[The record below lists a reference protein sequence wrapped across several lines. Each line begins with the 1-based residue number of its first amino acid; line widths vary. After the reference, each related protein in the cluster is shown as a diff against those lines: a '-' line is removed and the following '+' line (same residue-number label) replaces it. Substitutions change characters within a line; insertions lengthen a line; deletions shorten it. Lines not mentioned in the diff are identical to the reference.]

1 MSKPA
6 DQKPPQTPPYP
17 PGTRY
22 GLIQRD
28 LLPAPL
34 PQKPPQEPPYPSG
47 TRYGLIRRDRL
58 G

>member
-22 GLIQRD
+22 GLI
-28 LLPAPL
+28 
-34 PQKPPQEPPYPSG
+34 
-47 TRYGLIRRDRL
+47 RRDRL